1 MPLIEGVK
9 NEVVCR
15 DTAIRDIIPLQL
27 KPYDEAFRSALK
39 GDDQMSQPPRIIA
52 RLETLCRRLVYALCL
67 LLALLLLLPSP
78 SHALTVEN
86 IPFADSTI
94 IGGKPVPLRNAALLR
109 YLKVIKAY
117 VAALYLP
124 EGVKAENVLSDVPK
138 RLELSYLVSI
148 KGPDFDK
155 GAAPVLQRNQT
166 PAERAKL
173 QRRIDRINA
182 AYKDVTPGDRY
193 SLTYLPGRGTELAL
207 NGTPL
212 VVIEGADFAAAYFGI
227 WLGRE
232 PIDEKLKRDL
242 LKGR

>member
-1 MPLIEGVK
+1 MQLACKGPLLFPLILLVTFLRFGL
-9 NEVVCR
+9 
-15 DTAIRDIIPLQL
+15 P
-27 KPYDEAFRSALK
+27 EAA
-39 GDDQMSQPPRIIA
+39 
-52 RLETLCRRLVYALCL
+52 
-67 LLALLLLLPSP
+67 
-78 SHALTVEN
+78 HALTVEN
-86 IPFADSTI
+86 IPFADSTT

-109 YLKVIKAY
+109 YLKFIKAY

-124 EGVKAENVLSDVPK
+124 EGVKADDVLADVPK

-148 KGPDFDK
+148 KGPDFHK
-155 GAAPVLQRNQT
+155 GAAPVLERNQT
-166 PAERAKL
+166 PAELARL
-173 QRRIDRINA
+173 RGRIDRINA

-212 VVIEGADFAAAYFGI
+212 IVIEGADFAAAYFGI

-242 LKGR
+242 LKGL

>member
-1 MPLIEGVK
+1 MQSAYKFPL
-9 NEVVCR
+9 
-15 DTAIRDIIPLQL
+15 
-27 KPYDEAFRSALK
+27 F
-39 GDDQMSQPPRIIA
+39 
-52 RLETLCRRLVYALCL
+52 CL
-67 LLALLLLLPSP
+67 FFLLNTFICLSLPEDL
-78 SHALTVEN
+78 HALTVED
-86 IPFADSTI
+86 IPFADSTT

-109 YLKVIKAY
+109 YLKFIKAY

-124 EGVKAENVLSDVPK
+124 DGVKSEDVLSDVPK
-138 RLELSYLVSI
+138 RLEISYLVSI

-155 GAAPVLQRNQT
+155 GAAPVLERNQT
-166 PAERAKL
+166 PAELARL
-173 QRRIDRINA
+173 RGRLDRINA
-182 AYKDVTPGDRY
+182 AYKDVKSGDRY

>member
-1 MPLIEGVK
+1 MLNPL
-9 NEVVCR
+9 
-15 DTAIRDIIPLQL
+15 
-27 KPYDEAFRSALK
+27 
-39 GDDQMSQPPRIIA
+39 RIISSMKT
-52 RLETLCRRLVYALCL
+52 RISSHLVVICL
-67 LLALLLLLPSP
+67 LLAIHLILPAP
-78 SHALTVEN
+78 SHALIVEN
-86 IPFADSTI
+86 VPFADNTT

-109 YLKVIKAY
+109 YLKVLKAY

-124 EGVKAENVLSDVPK
+124 EGVRAEEVLSDVPK
-138 RLELSYLVSI
+138 RLEISYLVSI

-155 GAAPVLQRNQT
+155 GAAPVLERNQT

-173 QRRIDRINA
+173 QSRIDKINA
-182 AYKDVTPGDRY
+182 AYKDVKSGDRY
-193 SLTYLPGRGTELAL
+193 SLTYLPEWGTELAL

-212 VVIEGADFAAAYFGI
+212 IVIEGSDFAAAYFGI

>member
-1 MPLIEGVK
+1 MP
-9 NEVVCR
+9 
-15 DTAIRDIIPLQL
+15 
-27 KPYDEAFRSALK
+27 
-39 GDDQMSQPPRIIA
+39 QPSSIIA
-52 RLETLCRRLVYALCL
+52 KLKTLCRRLVYAFCL
-67 LLALLLLLPSP
+67 LLALHFILPAP

-86 IPFADSTI
+86 ISFADSAT

-109 YLKVIKAY
+109 YLKFIKAY
-117 VAALYLP
+117 VATLYLP
-124 EGVKAENVLSDVPK
+124 EGVKAEDVLSDVPK
-138 RLELSYLVSI
+138 RLEISYLVSI

-155 GAAPVLQRNQT
+155 GAAPVLERNQT
-166 PAERAKL
+166 PAELAKL

-182 AYKDVTPGDRY
+182 AYKDVKSGDRY

-207 NGTPL
+207 NGAPL
-212 VVIEGADFAAAYFGI
+212 IVIEGSDFAAAYFGI